1 MEKHRILESGQKIY
15 NMSLTYLVAPERK
28 EHSKKIK
35 QKAHNYG
42 DCVTEHKDSER
53 PKWEQ
58 YEHLVLDHAK
68 V

>member
-1 MEKHRILESGQKIY
+1 MWEFTDKQ
-15 NMSLTYLVAPERK
+15 AK
-28 EHSKKIK
+28 EARVIHTVM
-35 QKAHNYG
+35 AHNYG